1 MTANP
6 PVPGGGRRSLTDPS
20 RWWMKQASLEARAA
34 GTVPPSV
41 PSASPARLPHG
52 LSLPRRAL
60 LALESLG
67 TCPNLTFAIPLGCS
81 RSAKLDSG
89 QCWQFGQSSA
99 QLLGLGKKSQAVPA
113 NFSEKYLEKRGGD
126 LFKTQIHSSRVKSGN
141 LHCY

>member
-1 MTANP
+1 
-6 PVPGGGRRSLTDPS
+6 
-20 RWWMKQASLEARAA
+20 MKQASLEARAA

-67 TCPNLTFAIPLGCS
+67 TCPSLAFAILLGCS

-89 QCWQFGQSSA
+89 RCWQLGQPSA
-99 QLLGLGKKSQAVPA
+99 QLLGPGEEEPGSAYKFVCEVPG
-113 NFSEKYLEKRGGD
+113 EEGW
-126 LFKTQIHSSRVKSGN
+126 
-141 LHCY
+141 